1 MKKVFYDN
9 WLAKHMLLAG
19 YSTITLMAWVF
30 TKLSQE
36 EVRQSTINHE
46 CTHVRQW
53 IELTAA
59 SGLLAWIGLLVW
71 DYSAWWLSLSALTF
85 YVWYVLEYFVRR
97 FIGIFRNGKNGQKSA
112 YRLVSFEQEAR
123 SAEKDNNYLEN
134 STYFAWLRLY

>member
-46 CTHVRQW
+46 CTHARQW
-53 IELTAA
+53 IELTVV
-59 SGLLAWIGLLVW
+59 SGLLVWIGLLVW
-71 DYSAWWLSLSALTF
+71 DYSVWWLALSALTF

-97 FIGIFRNGKNGQKSA
+97 FIGLFRNGKNGQKAA

-123 SAEKDNNYLEN
+123 LAEKDNNYLEN
-134 STYFAWLRLY
+134 STYFAWLRFY

>member
-46 CTHVRQW
+46 CTHARQW
-53 IELTAA
+53 IELTVV
-59 SGLLAWIGLLVW
+59 SGLLVWIGLLVW
-71 DYSAWWLSLSALTF
+71 DYSAWWLALSALTF

-97 FIGIFRNGKNGQKSA
+97 FIGLFRNGKNGQKAA

-123 SAEKDNNYLEN
+123 LAEKDNNYLEN
-134 STYFAWLRLY
+134 STYFAWLRFY